1 MKLKAQ
7 SSKLK
12 GSFNHQAPT
21 RPLTGGRACSRA
33 VADGELVPDALNL
46 ELPLSFE
53 L

>member
-12 GSFNHQAPT
+12 ISFKVQLPITA
-21 RPLTGGRACSRA
+21 RARRFGVS
-33 VADGELVPDALNL
+33 LL

-53 L
+53 FYLLSFRRP